1 MAVQGDVNCVTLNG
15 GFASLVTDIIHRK
28 HSEEGADRLINN
40 SQLSIDINVNKGLP
54 ATGLK
59 RNTKQWHGKEP
70 ERKDNGENSQT
81 RGNSQ
86 SSASSLLPVV
96 ESRNDSNSISQGGK
110 DQGAEGRGSGQ
121 HEELILDSTDN
132 HVTES
137 PVEGHDGYLSI
148 AAAKDLAD
156 SLLPIRIDDFTKG
169 SKNEEQFVGQPVSKS
184 SNVEKQFPDEIRR
197 LADQRQGMKSE
208 DKPGP
213 MNGTYLQ
220 PRIPHIHV
228 NHFST
233 LDFLLC

>member
-1 MAVQGDVNCVTLNG
+1 MAVHGDVNCVTLNG
-15 GFASLVTDIIHRK
+15 GFASLATDIIHGK
-28 HSEEGADRLINN
+28 HSEEGPDRLINN

-54 ATGLK
+54 AAGLK
-59 RNTKQWHGKEP
+59 RNTKQWQGKEP
-70 ERKDNGENSQT
+70 ERNDNGGDSQT

-86 SSASSLLPVV
+86 SSASSLLPVF
-96 ESRNDSNSISQGGK
+96 ESRNDSKGISQGGK

-137 PVEGHDGYLSI
+137 PVEGHGGYLSI

-156 SLLPIRIDDFTKG
+156 PLRTIRIDDFTKG
-169 SKNEEQFVGQPVSKS
+169 SNEEQFAGQPVSRS
-184 SNVEKQFPDEIRR
+184 SNVEKQFPDEIWR
-197 LADQRQGMKSE
+197 LAYQRQGMKSE

-213 MNGTYLQ
+213 MNGIFLE

-228 NHFST
+228 NLFST